1 MDHESIEGRFSFFC
15 KKYCDLKG
23 FQPFSLAYIRL
34 LLLFAD
40 ELSERE
46 LAGLQKRRAQLL
58 GGEFDDVE
66 LNDLRKISRKKMD
79 GYLRIDES
87 VSREALINRLIFG
100 ALLDSEETDFFYLT
114 EPMFEFAEGMGVTP
128 GQLREVLESE
138 FPGFGI
144 FRQAR

>member
-1 MDHESIEGRFSFFC
+1 
-15 KKYCDLKG
+15 
-23 FQPFSLAYIRL
+23 
-34 LLLFAD
+34 
-40 ELSERE
+40 
-46 LAGLQKRRAQLL
+46 
-58 GGEFDDVE
+58 
-66 LNDLRKISRKKMD
+66 MD